1 MIRLLNAERFLDAK
15 SHEKHPDKE
24 ELRHQQRIP
33 YVIIS
38 HVWRK
43 KEVIYE
49 DMVQFNKLEASKSWE
64 KPESAAKIVGACKTV
79 LRYYNKKVEHLWLD
93 TVCIDKK
100 DPTELSMSINS
111 MYRWYKEAEVCFAY
125 LDDYPTMEVPIFTQS
140 KWFTRGWTL
149 QELVAPRKV
158 IFFDKDWKEI
168 GDKLSLQTSLTRQTK
183 IGGKYLLHLHD
194 VSHASVSQ
202 RMSWFSGRIT
212 TVSEDTAYSLLG
224 LFGVNMPLLYGEGKE
239 RAFRRLQEEIMK
251 YSDDH
256 SLFAWKT
263 ENRPKHRSGLF
274 AGSPDC
280 FQGTGDYEHKPNRYN
295 NKPFQMT
302 NKGISIDLYLQQYQ
316 NLYIASIDC
325 LHDDKHY
332 LGIYLKCLSSETQQ
346 YRRTKTD
353 EICRVVSSG
362 RGELTSIYVKPPDD
376 ITFSNLQ

>member
-1 MIRLLNAERFLDAK
+1 MIRFLDAK
-15 SHEKHPDKE
+15 SHEKHSDKE
-24 ELRHQQRIP
+24 ELRHQQRTP

-49 DMVQFNKLEASKSWE
+49 DMVQFNKLEASKSRE

-168 GDKLSLQTSLTRQTK
+168 GDKISLQTSLTRQTK
-183 IGGKYLLHLHD
+183 ISGNYLLHLHD

-256 SLFAWKT
+256 SLFAWKL
-263 ENRPKHRSGLF
+263 ENRPKHKSGLF

-302 NKGISIDLYLQQYQ
+302 NKGISIDLYLQRYQ

-332 LGIYLKCLSSETQQ
+332 LGIYLECLSSETQQ
-346 YRRTKTD
+346 YRRIKTD

-376 ITFSNLQ
+376 I